1 MIRRRQMFTAGSMPL
16 ADPGE
21 VIFQS
26 AGASNSQTVFS
37 WVVPAGVYEVCML
50 AISSHR
56 AYATRISR
64 GGTDVLN
71 TTWALGTNGVGGGDG
86 GDAGAPT
93 GPYWGGGGAGGYSGP
108 GGRGG
113 RSENDSFGGRTYYAG
128 TAGAGGGGGGG
139 HSNGIGRGGGVGI
152 YGQGVDGAAGVT
164 GSPNGKAGS
173 DIGLLRAG
181 AGTTFNEPSP
191 AGSGGG
197 AQPGGNLR
205 YRNAFPVTPG
215 ETLTITLDYWI
226 RDNTLGTGAIV
237 RILWGGSRSFPSN
250 APATAPV
257 GQIVFAGSTTT
268 WTVPQGVTSVCMCAQ
283 QFDGGQ
289 PAVYAEVNGSVIL
302 RAQNGARVGDGG
314 GDGGAAN
321 GGGGGAGGYEGNG
334 GDGGGSTMLGDGEWA
349 GIAGTAGQGGG
360 GAGGYGSSRY
370 KGGASWGGG
379 SVNYVTEPATAGGN
393 TGLSGRN
400 ASGTY
405 TDPVEGDSGGGAP
418 GVRGGALAWRNSIAV
433 TPGQT
438 ISINATGGRFRIIWG
453 PNRSYPNN
461 ALKVT

>member
-1 MIRRRQMFTAGSMPL
+1 MIRRQMFTAGAMPL

-37 WVVPAGVYEVCML
+37 WVVPVGVYEVCML

-71 TTWALGTNGVGGGDG
+71 TTWAVGTNGVGGGDG
-86 GDAGAPT
+86 GDAGAQT
-93 GPYWGGGGAGGYSGP
+93 GPYWGGGGSGGYSGA

-113 RSENDSFGGRTYYAG
+113 RSESNGFGGYDYYAG

-139 HSNGIGRGGGVGI
+139 HSSGTGRGGGVGI
-152 YGQGVDGAAGVT
+152 YGQGSNGAAGVY
-164 GSPNGKAGS
+164 GSANGKPGS
-173 DIGLLRAG
+173 DTGLLRAG
-181 AGTTFNEPSP
+181 AGTTFNE
-191 AGSGGG
+191 AGAAGAGNG

-205 YRNAFPVTPG
+205 YRNAVSVSPG

-226 RDNTLGTGAIV
+226 RDNSVGTGAIV
-237 RILWGGSRSFPSN
+237 RILWGGARAFPSN
-250 APATAPV
+250 APATTPV
-257 GQIVFAGSTTT
+257 GQIVFTGANTT
-268 WTVPQGVTSVCMCAQ
+268 WTIPAGVTTLSMCAQ
-283 QFDGGQ
+283 QRDGNQG
-289 PAVYAEVNGSVIL
+289 AVYADLGGTTLL
-302 RAQNGARVGDGG
+302 RAQNEARIGDGG
-314 GDGGAAN
+314 GNGGFSS

-334 GDGGGSTMLGDGEWA
+334 GDGGGSSTPVNGEWT
-349 GIAGTAGQGGG
+349 GLSGGAGQGGG
-360 GAGGYGSSRY
+360 GDGGGGSSRY

-379 SVNYVTEPATAGGN
+379 STNYIDYPAAPGGN

-405 TDPVEGDSGGGAP
+405 TDPIEGDSGGGAP
-418 GVRGGALAWRNSIAV
+418 TVRGGALAWRNNVAV
-433 TPGQT
+433 TPGQV
-438 ISINATGGRFRIIWG
+438 ISIYAAGGRIRFIWG